1 MKKTVSIKLIAVL
14 LAVLVPLLMDASGS
28 LTYTATYSDM
38 PTIGTRSIGGVTYTT
53 VKYGDLY
60 NIGEPGKPSLP
71 VDYIMFSVPC
81 NATNF
86 SVTATPVMSDPI
98 ALDNLVCPIQS
109 SAAQNTLPDAS
120 SYNSSVYPASVA
132 WYANDGVMEGENL
145 VVTVAVMPLRM
156 EIVNGNCILRQVSNV
171 QLTLH
176 YDLADTLTIRPIIR
190 LNASKREEGYEK
202 IREMVVNPEDVM
214 SNSASLSN
222 HQLMASLLTNPTN
235 TAQEQYSYLIIT
247 TPELLKPLRRIVAL
261 RNQKGIKV
269 KMVTVNEAINDTI
282 STFSDFN
289 AYRIREYLRTNW
301 ENNGIDHVLFA
312 GTEVPFTGGSDYFY
326 SHLDDIPTGMRSYPM
341 LSVSR
346 LLGLESKQFDNYT
359 EKLLRYE
366 LNPGNGDLSY
376 LQNAMFIES
385 FDCETFGPL
394 NEGFFPN
401 CTDLSGLAEVSEYTG
416 NDVLNMINQN
426 HYGFISSFNNAY
438 PSVSCIYNDFINGIS
453 HYLWAIDTVRPA
465 TGVSDSEVGNGLNR
479 MNNKYYPMIFLAGY
493 GATMPFDPLGYTN
506 YGESFTMGKD
516 YGGPA
521 FFGFPETPGA
531 YSASCAAEMILQKL
545 ERSCQFGEAVAS
557 TRVQLSAMNT
567 YQTNYIFEDVL
578 KSIGMLGDP
587 LIRMWNSL
595 PQLYSNISVSRTD
608 NGVSVTGINLGAAT
622 VAYHSNDGQTGSV
635 AANSSTV
642 TLDDVNPNSTI
653 MVYDHNRIPYIA
665 PLILQNTT
673 LDNSQYVYATDVTAG
688 RSVDSGRTNGNVTIA
703 EGIEYE
709 IEASGKV
716 TLAGGFNVER
726 GAMFTVQKS
735 TYK

>member
-261 RNQKGIKV
+261 RNQKGIKSQ
-269 KMVTVNEAINDTI
+269 D
-282 STFSDFN
+282 
-289 AYRIREYLRTNW
+289 
-301 ENNGIDHVLFA
+301 
-312 GTEVPFTGGSDYFY
+312 
-326 SHLDDIPTGMRSYPM
+326 
-341 LSVSR
+341 
-346 LLGLESKQFDNYT
+346 
-359 EKLLRYE
+359 
-366 LNPGNGDLSY
+366 GD
-376 LQNAMFIES
+376 
-385 FDCETFGPL
+385 
-394 NEGFFPN
+394 
-401 CTDLSGLAEVSEYTG
+401 
-416 NDVLNMINQN
+416 
-426 HYGFISSFNNAY
+426 
-438 PSVSCIYNDFINGIS
+438 
-453 HYLWAIDTVRPA
+453 
-465 TGVSDSEVGNGLNR
+465 
-479 MNNKYYPMIFLAGY
+479 
-493 GATMPFDPLGYTN
+493 
-506 YGESFTMGKD
+506 
-516 YGGPA
+516 
-521 FFGFPETPGA
+521 
-531 YSASCAAEMILQKL
+531 
-545 ERSCQFGEAVAS
+545 
-557 TRVQLSAMNT
+557 
-567 YQTNYIFEDVL
+567 
-578 KSIGMLGDP
+578 
-587 LIRMWNSL
+587 
-595 PQLYSNISVSRTD
+595 
-608 NGVSVTGINLGAAT
+608 
-622 VAYHSNDGQTGSV
+622 
-635 AANSSTV
+635 
-642 TLDDVNPNSTI
+642 
-653 MVYDHNRIPYIA
+653 
-665 PLILQNTT
+665 
-673 LDNSQYVYATDVTAG
+673 SQ
-688 RSVDSGRTNGNVTIA
+688 
-703 EGIEYE
+703 
-709 IEASGKV
+709 
-716 TLAGGFNVER
+716 
-726 GAMFTVQKS
+726 
-735 TYK
+735 